1 MKTLKKQIK
10 TMTLFFLLIFSINNY
25 AQSGTDNNNIFVRV
39 YNMEGK
45 KISKGHV
52 LFAIDT
58 LLKLKKG
65 NKIAKINVS
74 DIGYIKTKR
83 SEGNDVLIGSVIG
96 ASSMAILG
104 GASAEPDAM
113 IFGYSAGEGAA
124 VGVLLGAPAGAA
136 IGGITA
142 LFKNSSTYII
152 DGDLLKWKAFSEM
165 ILK

>member
-1 MKTLKKQIK
+1 MKTIKNQIK
-10 TMTLFFLLIFSINNY
+10 TMALFFLLTFSININ
-25 AQSGTDNNNIFVRV
+25 AQSATDNNKIFVRV
-39 YNMEGK
+39 FNMEGK

-58 LLKLKKG
+58 LLGLKKG
-65 NKIAKINVS
+65 NKIAKIYVS

-96 ASSMAILG
+96 ASSMGILG
-104 GASAEPDAM
+104 AASADPDA
-113 IFGYSAGEGAA
+113 FLGWTAGEGAA
-124 VGVLLGAPAGAA
+124 LGVILGAPAGAA

-152 DGDLLKWKAFSEM
+152 DGDLVKWKAFSEM

>member
-1 MKTLKKQIK
+1 MKTIKNQIK
-10 TMTLFFLLIFSINNY
+10 TMALFFLLTFSININ
-25 AQSGTDNNNIFVRV
+25 AQSATDNNNIFVRV

-45 KISKGHV
+45 KISKGHL

-58 LLKLKKG
+58 LLGLKKG

-83 SEGNDVLIGSVIG
+83 SEGNNVLIGSVIG

-104 GASAEPDAM
+104 VASADPGT
-113 IFGYSAGEGAA
+113 FLGWTAGEGAA
-124 VGVLLGAPAGAA
+124 MGVILGAPAGAA

-152 DGDLLKWKAFSEM
+152 DGDLVKWKAFSEM

>member
-1 MKTLKKQIK
+1 MKTLKNQIK
-10 TMTLFFLLIFSINNY
+10 TMALFFLLIFSINNY
-25 AQSGTDNNNIFVRV
+25 AQSETDNINIFVRV

-58 LLKLKKG
+58 ILGLKKG

-83 SEGNDVLIGSVIG
+83 SEGNDVLMGSVIG

-104 GASAEPDAM
+104 AASGGPDSFWTVGA
-113 IFGYSAGEGAA
+113 GAA

-152 DGDLLKWKAFSEM
+152 DGDLVKWKAFSETT
-165 ILK
+165 LK

>member
-1 MKTLKKQIK
+1 MKTIKNQIK
-10 TMTLFFLLIFSINNY
+10 IMSLLVVLTFSINVN
-25 AQSGTDNNNIFVRV
+25 AQSATDNNIYVRV
-39 YNMEGK
+39 YDMEGK

-58 LLKLKKG
+58 LLGLKKG

-74 DIGYIKTKR
+74 DIGHIKTKR
-83 SEGNDVLIGSVIG
+83 SEGHDVIKGSVIG
-96 ASSMAILG
+96 ASSMAILLAASG
-104 GASAEPDAM
+104 GPDS
-113 IFGYSAGEGAA
+113 FWTVGEGVAA
-124 VGVLLGAPAGAA
+124 GVLLGAPAGAA

-152 DGDLLKWKAFSEM
+152 DGDLVKWKAFSEM

>member
-1 MKTLKKQIK
+1 VKTIKNQIK
-10 TMTLFFLLIFSINNY
+10 IMSLLVVLTFSINVN
-25 AQSGTDNNNIFVRV
+25 AQSATDNNIYVRV
-39 YNMEGK
+39 YDMEGK

-58 LLKLKKG
+58 LLGLKKG

-74 DIGYIKTKR
+74 DIGHIKTKR
-83 SEGNDVLIGSVIG
+83 SEGHDVIKGSVIG
-96 ASSMAILG
+96 ASSMAILLAASG
-104 GASAEPDAM
+104 GPDS
-113 IFGYSAGEGAA
+113 FWTVGEGVAA
-124 VGVLLGAPAGAA
+124 GVLLGAPAGAA

-152 DGDLLKWKAFSEM
+152 DGDLVKWKAFSEM